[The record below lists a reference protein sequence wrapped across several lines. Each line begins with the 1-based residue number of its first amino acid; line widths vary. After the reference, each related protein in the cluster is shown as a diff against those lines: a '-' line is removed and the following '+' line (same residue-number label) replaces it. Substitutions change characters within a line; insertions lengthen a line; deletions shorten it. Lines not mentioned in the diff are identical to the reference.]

1 MGIFKTL
8 VNDLVGIEKEYAVK
22 DLGIFTCK
30 VCNWWK
36 DKQYTWGGTVR
47 LPFYSEE
54 TVILLEGDASAPF
67 AQQLLELQTL
77 LQNWKSM
84 ITRLD
89 SMLPNESRLAHKEEI
104 YVSWQDTFYPEAINP
119 AIPTSDGWEITFARK
134 DDLKDY
140 FDFIWKNNTVR
151 ELTLEVG
158 A

>member
-8 VNDLVGIEKEYAVK
+8 VNDLVGIEKEYEVK

-54 TVILLEGDASAPF
+54 TAILLEGDASAPF
-67 AQQLLELQTL
+67 EQQLLELQTL
-77 LQNWKSM
+77 LQNWKLM

-104 YVSWQDTFYPEAINP
+104 YASWQDTFYPETINP
-119 AIPTSDGWEITFARK
+119 AIPCSDGWEITFIRK

-140 FDFIWKNNTVR
+140 FGFIWKNNTVR

>member
-8 VNDLVGIEKEYAVK
+8 VNDLVGIEKEYEVK

-54 TVILLEGDASAPF
+54 TAILLEGDASAPF
-67 AQQLLELQTL
+67 EQQLLELQTL

-104 YVSWQDTFYPEAINP
+104 YASWQDTFYPETINP
-119 AIPTSDGWEITFARK
+119 AIPCSDGWEITFIRK

-140 FDFIWKNNTVR
+140 FGFIWKNNTVR

>member
-1 MGIFKTL
+1 MGILKTL
-8 VNDLVGIEKEYAVK
+8 VNDLVGIEKEYEMK

-36 DKQYTWGGTVR
+36 DKQYTWGATVR

-54 TVILLEGDASAPF
+54 TAILLEGDASAPF
-67 AQQLLELQTL
+67 EQQLLELQTL

-104 YVSWQDTFYPEAINP
+104 YASWQDTFYPETINP
-119 AIPTSDGWEITFARK
+119 AIPCSDGWEITFIRK

-140 FDFIWKNNTVR
+140 FGFIWKNNTVR